1 MAGCA
6 SASSTGS
13 HPATTPAAEKSSSA
27 PKQPVAASS
36 QAPVSAEHNP
46 PGDIPDTTVYVA
58 YRAQAIH
65 AVIKVPEGWA
75 RQQTAAGVT
84 FSSNLNSITI
94 GAAPMKSAPTVATAR
109 SATVPS
115 LGRAALAFRLRSVR
129 LVRLT
134 GGPAVEIVYQLNSQ
148 PNAVT
153 GRQDV
158 SPPGGAAPLL
168 RAQELY
174 RFFHAGD
181 DETFALRGVS
191 LQVNA
196 GEMVAVVGPSGS
208 GKSTLL
214 ACLAGLDEPDGG
226 HVVVAGQRITRRPE
240 AARAALRARWI
251 GILLQSNNFIDHLSV
266 TQNIHAAQALVKN
279 GTPRQ
284 ASTLLAEVGLADRAH
299 ARPSTLSGGESA
311 RAALAVALANDPPV
325 LLADEP
331 TGEVDRQAQSLVL
344 DLLRGRAADRKAVLV
359 VTHSRDVAAAA
370 DRIVHIVDGR
380 VTDE

>member
-1 MAGCA
+1 
-6 SASSTGS
+6 
-13 HPATTPAAEKSSSA
+13 
-27 PKQPVAASS
+27 
-36 QAPVSAEHNP
+36 
-46 PGDIPDTTVYVA
+46 
-58 YRAQAIH
+58 
-65 AVIKVPEGWA
+65 
-75 RQQTAAGVT
+75 
-84 FSSNLNSITI
+84 
-94 GAAPMKSAPTVATAR
+94 
-109 SATVPS
+109 
-115 LGRAALAFRLRSVR
+115 
-129 LVRLT
+129 
-134 GGPAVEIVYQLNSQ
+134 
-148 PNAVT
+148 
-153 GRQDV
+153 
-158 SPPGGAAPLL
+158 LL
-168 RAQELY
+168 RARELY

-191 LQVNA
+191 LEVNA

-226 HVVVAGQRITRRPE
+226 HVVVASQRITRRPE
-240 AARAALRARWI
+240 ATRAALRARWI

-284 ASTLLAEVGLADRAH
+284 ASALLAEVGLADRAH
-299 ARPSTLSGGESA
+299 ARPSTLSGGEAA

-331 TGEVDRQAQSLVL
+331 TGEVDTQAQGLVL